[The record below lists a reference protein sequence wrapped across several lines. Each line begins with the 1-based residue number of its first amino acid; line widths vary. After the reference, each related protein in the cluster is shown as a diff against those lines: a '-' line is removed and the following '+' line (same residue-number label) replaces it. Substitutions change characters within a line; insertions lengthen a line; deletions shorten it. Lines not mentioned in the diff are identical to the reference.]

1 MLITLIFSVG
11 ILILLKS
18 KLEWLFD
25 SLTTIGIV
33 AWVFQSVNWSWVE
46 DYLRIFLLALLIIAL
61 LFKVRT
67 SPFRIKYIVSIKNLH
82 LLYIH
87 YLYLCLVLYFNC

>member
-1 MLITLIFSVG
+1 MLVTLIFSIG

-18 KLEWLFD
+18 KLEWLLD
-25 SLTTIGIV
+25 ALTTIAIV
-33 AWVFQSVNWSWVE
+33 AWIFQSVNWSWVE